1 VKRRLGALDV
11 PAFLDELRA
20 TYGAGP
26 AEVGARVLAA
36 VGLVALPK
44 RTVTCNPIGDGPPLK
59 VRDPATPRAS
69 ATADV
74 ELEDL
79 GGPAWTTLRAW
90 GSDGSEASA
99 RLNLTLAGN
108 RGSFTCRGAG
118 TSA

>member
-1 VKRRLGALDV
+1 M
-11 PAFLDELRA
+11 
-20 TYGAGP
+20 
-26 AEVGARVLAA
+26 
-36 VGLVALPK
+36 
-44 RTVTCNPIGDGPPLK
+44 TCYRIGDGPPLK

-79 GGPAWTTLRAW
+79 GGPAWTTLRAR

-108 RGSFTCRGAG
+108 RGSYTCRGAG